1 MAVATMTPPG
11 LTLADLVEL
20 FGPLPAH
27 RLRFNTEPGT
37 ATEEDVLAVY
47 AREKRLCE
55 LVDGVLVEKAR
66 GFYESRL
73 AVILIYLMETYLD
86 QHPLGVVAGEAGMMR
101 LAPGLVRIPDVSFV
115 SWRQFPNQQVPRDP
129 IPDLVPEL
137 AVEVLSATNT
147 KQEMA
152 GKLRDYFAA
161 GVRLVWF
168 VDPPAR
174 AVRVYSGPDQFEL
187 LPEDRTLDGG
197 QVLPGF
203 SLAVQDLF
211 ARAERRPGN

>member
-1 MAVATMTPPG
+1 MRPAVM
-11 LTLADLVEL
+11 TLADLVEL

-55 LVDGVLVEKAR
+55 LVEGVLVEKAM
-66 GFYESRL
+66 GYYESRL
-73 AVILIYLMETYLD
+73 AIILGHLLETFLD
-86 QHPLGVVAGEAGMMR
+86 QHPLGIVAGEAGMMR
-101 LAPGLVRIPDVSFV
+101 FAPGLVRIPDVSFI
-115 SWRQFPNQQVPRDP
+115 SWGRLPNRQVPREP

-137 AVEVLSATNT
+137 AVEVLSANNT

-203 SLAVQDLF
+203 SLAVKDLF